1 MRRLVLILFV
11 TSAFAVSAEAQS
23 FEAGVHFAST
33 RWSEFEGQDLGI
45 GGRLTWR
52 PLALVGIDAD
62 VTWYPTE
69 FPPDTLGFTSNRVEG
84 LFGATV
90 GPRVQRIRPFAKA
103 AAGFLKVAANNE
115 AFACIAIFPPP
126 LVCLMANGPTMK
138 AFEIGGGVEVDTT
151 SRSFVRVDVSD
162 RILIYPGPTFRGPGL
177 AGLIDDN
184 FSGGALRVT
193 VGGGIRF

>member
-1 MRRLVLILFV
+1 MRRRVLILFV
-11 TSAFAVSAEAQS
+11 IAAFAGSAEAQS
-23 FEAGVHFAST
+23 FEAGVHFASSQ
-33 RWSEFEGQDLGI
+33 WSEFEGNDVGI

-62 VTWYPTE
+62 LTWYPTE
-69 FPPDTLGFTSNRVEG
+69 FPPDTLGFSSNRVEG
-84 LFGATV
+84 LFGATI
-90 GPRVQRIRPFAKA
+90 GPRVKGIRPFAKA

-126 LVCLMANGPTMK
+126 LACLMANGPTMK
-138 AFEIGGGVEVDTT
+138 AFEIGGGVAVDTT
-151 SRSFVRVDVSD
+151 SRSFVRVDVTD

-177 AGLIDDN
+177 AARTDDN